1 MELIL
6 YGMTTKPRGQAL
18 TLSCGDFTFSDKRN
32 DCEFQRWI
40 EETVSSKEM
49 P

>member
-6 YGMTTKPRGQAL
+6 YGITTKPRGEAL
-18 TLSCGDFTFSDKRN
+18 TLSCGDFTFSGKRS
-32 DCEFQRWI
+32 DCELQRWI